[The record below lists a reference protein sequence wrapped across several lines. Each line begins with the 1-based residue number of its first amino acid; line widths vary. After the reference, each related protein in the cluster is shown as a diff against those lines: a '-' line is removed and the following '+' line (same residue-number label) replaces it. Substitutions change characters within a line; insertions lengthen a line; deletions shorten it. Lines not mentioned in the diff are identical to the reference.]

1 MILLTSSSTVYIATE
16 YRGNETNML
25 NTLKKL
31 IKVIFP
37 MIVSWMQ
44 HEKGFV
50 IKISLGNSYKVTNSF
65 VFLSFRQLRVFIIHT
80 TIYS

>member
-37 MIVSWMQ
+37 IIVSWML
-44 HEKGFV
+44 HKKGFGV
-50 IKISLGNSYKVTNSF
+50 KISLVNSYKVKNSF
-65 VFLSFRQLRVFIIHT
+65 VFLCFRQLRVFTIHT
-80 TIYS
+80 TIYG